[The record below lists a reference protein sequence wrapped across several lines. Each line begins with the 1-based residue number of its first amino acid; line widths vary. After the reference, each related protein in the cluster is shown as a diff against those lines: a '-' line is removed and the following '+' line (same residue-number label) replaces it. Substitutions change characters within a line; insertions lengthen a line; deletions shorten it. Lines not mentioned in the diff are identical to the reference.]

1 MLLEVGNPGKK
12 IRETCKALG
21 KDYTIRVIDLEN
33 VIYRDLGNGY
43 DFEVSNIDNRKKSF
57 EPVLYIWDNRKP
69 HIVET
74 ISDIHSVEEL
84 KSVLDQSVKKYRLLA
99 ES

>member
-1 MLLEVGNPGKK
+1 MFLEVRDPGKK

-21 KDYTIRVIDLEN
+21 TDYTIRVFDLEN

-43 DFEVSNIDNRKKSF
+43 DFEVSNLDNQKKSF
-57 EPVLYIWDNRKP
+57 EPVLYIWDNRKH

-84 KSVLDQSVKKYRLLA
+84 KSVLDQSVKKYQLLA

>member
-1 MLLEVGNPGKK
+1 MILEVGNPGKK
-12 IRETCKALG
+12 IREACKALG
-21 KDYTIRVIDLEN
+21 KDYTIRVFDLEN

-43 DFEVSNIDNRKKSF
+43 DFEISNIDNRKKSF

-84 KSVLDQSVKKYRLLA
+84 KSVLDQSVKKYQLLA

>member
-33 VIYRDLGNGY
+33 VIYR
-43 DFEVSNIDNRKKSF
+43 I
-57 EPVLYIWDNRKP
+57 
-69 HIVET
+69 
-74 ISDIHSVEEL
+74 
-84 KSVLDQSVKKYRLLA
+84 
-99 ES
+99 